1 MLNKNFILSLTL
13 IFGFSIGAFAQSD
26 LEDWTYDKTA
36 VKERKVIPHRY
47 TREANV
53 KFHKRIHRV
62 IDTREKQNLI
72 MHWSRNAFYRIVY
85 EAALKG
91 PNKEGGVQAWRS
103 DSLSIGTAYAEDELN
118 DLGAQEFVTQIQDP
132 EFPDD
137 PYMVIDTVIKIP
149 FEPHM
154 IEKYRIM
161 EDWIFDYNYSD
172 FRARIIA
179 IAPLYRPVASG
190 IELGETAMFWIE
202 MKDLRPILV
211 NQELFNP
218 YNDAARM
225 SFDDWFEMRMFSS
238 YIVKESN
245 VYDWDIKYFDE
256 YKDDGLAALLK
267 SEEIRNDLFIF
278 EHDLW
283 EY

>member
-1 MLNKNFILSLTL
+1 MFNKNFIFSLGLILS
-13 IFGFSIGAFAQSD
+13 FSFGAFAQSD
-26 LEDWTYDKTA
+26 LEDWTFDKTA

-47 TREANV
+47 AREANV
-53 KFHKRIHRV
+53 KFQKRIHRV

-72 MHWSRNAFYRIVY
+72 MHWPRNAFYNVVY
-85 EAALKG
+85 EAAMKG

-103 DSLSIGTAYAEDELN
+103 DSLSVGTAYTEDELGQ
-118 DLGAQEFVTQIQDP
+118 LGAQEFVTQIQDP
-132 EFPDD
+132 LFPDD
-137 PYMVIDTVIKIP
+137 PYMVIDTVIKIE
-149 FEPHM
+149 FEPNM
-154 IEKYRIM
+154 IKKYRIM

-190 IELGETAMFWIE
+190 IELGETPMFWIE

-218 YNDAARM
+218 INDAARI
-225 SFDDWFEMRMFSS
+225 SFDDWFEMRLFSS
-238 YIVKESN
+238 YIVKQSN
-245 VYDWDIKYFDE
+245 VWDWDIKYFDE
-256 YKDDGLAALLK
+256 FKDDGLAALLK
-267 SEEIRNDLFIF
+267 SEEIKNDLFIF